1 MNKSERAL
9 DFLFL
14 GLQQDTLLQLF
25 LVSLLCK
32 QNQSIS
38 QLRPMGQPGNQ
49 EKEGGSMALP
59 YALLQTLDEAYLL
72 QCMHALMQNHD

>member
-38 QLRPMGQPGNQ
+38 QLRPMGNL
-49 EKEGGSMALP
+49 EIRKRREGVWP
-59 YALLQTLDEAYLL
+59 YHMPCCRLLMKLICYNV
-72 QCMHALMQNHD
+72 CMP